1 LTVAPVAPTVS
12 ESFSPGS
19 VEENVTSTLVITFSN
34 RNRFALTQASFDL
47 TMPPS
52 LTIPATAAAA
62 TTCTGARKSIANTKT
77 SVHLS
82 DANIA
87 ADGNC
92 TITLP
97 VQSAAPGAYTASIP
111 AKALVTASAGA
122 NSAAATATLTV
133 TAPQSGGRGAVD
145 WLDLLFVAGVLLA
158 VRRPAMRP
166 FNRGR
171 AGGRRH
177 R

>member
-1 LTVAPVAPTVS
+1 MS
-12 ESFSPGS
+12 ESFSPDS
-19 VEENVTSTLVITFSN
+19 VEENGTSMLVITLANS
-34 RNRFALTQASFDL
+34 NRFALTQASFDV
-47 TMPPS
+47 TVPSS
-52 LTIPATAAAA
+52 LTIPATPAVA
-62 TTCTGARKSIANTKT
+62 TSCTGAQKSLANTAT

-82 DANIA
+82 GANIA

-97 VQSAAPGAYTASIP
+97 VQSAAAGAYTASIP
-111 AKALVTASAGA
+111 AKALVTAPAGA

-133 TAPQSGGRGAVD
+133 TAPQSGGGGGAVD

-171 AGGRRH
+171 AGDRR
-177 R
+177 RR